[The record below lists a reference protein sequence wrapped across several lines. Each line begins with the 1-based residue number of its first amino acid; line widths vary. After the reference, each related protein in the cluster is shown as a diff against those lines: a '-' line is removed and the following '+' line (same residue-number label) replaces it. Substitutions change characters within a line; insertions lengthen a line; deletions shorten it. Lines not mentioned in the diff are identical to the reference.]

1 MNNSR
6 MRIFLHA
13 SDLFCIFLLFFILIQ
28 WEYSAYSQDFT
39 YKEQKEFS
47 GFDDYVLMS
56 GFSPFRN
63 YFAVTVGNN
72 RILIY
77 DRNWAVT
84 YEHKGNPESR
94 AGVFVFSPDEQYMV
108 FTKYKYENDIAVI
121 RLADM
126 KVIQVLNE
134 PKGWINDVKLSADGK
149 WLAACCQDKLIHVWS
164 WDGKMYEYKYTV
176 TDHTR
181 ETSAVAFN
189 AGSTLMATGGN
200 DYKINLYRI
209 SEEVCTL
216 LQTFSLDEYYS
227 DIAFHPE
234 KELLVVGG
242 RQRLRFYHKQGAEFI
257 MKEDL
262 DIDVN
267 HRISFSPDG
276 KYLAAGV
283 SNTLQIF
290 QEENGSFIKADM
302 IYRHSDHVFGGAF
315 SEDGRFLTSC
325 SSDKSTIIWEV
336 TGIKPTNKSLLVE
349 YLGMDLTM
357 AQKQLLRPDIV
368 NKIVS
373 RADKSLTMPKDEFE
387 TSAAYLKRREM
398 LSDEILGEL
407 QKQLEKEFGI
417 KTNSMNTEVNIPLQG
432 LISYNA
438 DLQIYKIRFMETEA
452 GVDIPVAEARQLKN
466 NHAKALIQAKK
477 APGRE
482 GKNYVYSGFKLQHPN
497 GRSYDVTPVENP
509 FHGKSQHIPGRQ
521 HLYEKDTEPET
532 NRQSPEEQSN
542 HHSLALVFASN
553 VYDTYGELIN
563 PVFDARTIGL
573 ELENNYSTYV
583 EIVENPTLNEVAS
596 RIREYA
602 KRTYSNNDYLLIFFA
617 GHGTYDEV
625 FKEGY
630 VVFRDSK
637 ADDVAKSTYLSHSN
651 LRTMINNIPCNHI
664 LLVMDVCFGGT
675 FDPLIASRSRAAD
688 MYADISN
695 EEYLTRKSRY
705 KTRYYLTSGGKE
717 YVPDGRPGQHSP
729 FARKFIEA
737 LRNYGG
743 TDNIL
748 TVNEILQFIE
758 KVDPQPC
765 FGEFGNNEPGS
776 DFILMAK

>member
-1 MNNSR
+1 
-6 MRIFLHA
+6 MRIINHT
-13 SDLFCIFLLFFILIQ
+13 SDLFHLAGLALMLSLQ
-28 WEYSAYSQDFT
+28 VYPAHSQDFS
-39 YKEQKEFS
+39 YKEQKELS

-63 YFAVTVGNN
+63 YFAVTVGDNH
-72 RILIY
+72 ILIY
-77 DRNWAVT
+77 DRNWNIT

-94 AGVFVFSPDEQYMV
+94 AGVFVFSPDEQFMV
-108 FTKYKYENDIAVI
+108 FTKYKYENDIAIV

-134 PKGWINDVKLSADGK
+134 PKGWINDVKLSADGI
-149 WLAACCQDKLIHVWS
+149 WMAACCQDKLIHVWR
-164 WDGKMYEYKYTV
+164 WNDKMYDYKYKL

-189 AGSTLMATGGN
+189 AGGTLMATGGN

-209 SEEVCTL
+209 SDEACNL
-216 LQTFSLDEYYS
+216 LQKFSLDEYYS

-234 KELLVVGG
+234 KELFVVGG
-242 RQRLRFYHKQGAEFI
+242 RQRLRFYHKQGAEFR

-262 DIDVN
+262 DVDVN

-283 SNTLQIF
+283 SNTLHIF
-290 QEENGSFIKADM
+290 KEKNGSFIEADM
-302 IYRHSDHVFGGAF
+302 IYRHSDHVFGGTF
-315 SEDGRFLTSC
+315 SEDGSFLTSC

-349 YLGMDLTM
+349 YLGKDLTS
-357 AQKQLLRPDIV
+357 AQKQILRPDIV
-368 NKIVS
+368 NRIIS
-373 RADKSLTMPKDEFE
+373 RTDKSLTLPKDEFE
-387 TSAAYLKRREM
+387 TSEAYLKRREM
-398 LSDEILGEL
+398 LSDEILGAL
-407 QKQLEKEFGI
+407 QKQLEKEYGI
-417 KTNSMNTEVNIPLQG
+417 KANSMNTEVSIPLQG
-432 LISYNA
+432 LLSYNA
-438 DLQIYKIRFMETEA
+438 DLQIYKIQFMETEA
-452 GVDIPVAEARQLKN
+452 GVDIPIEEAKQLRR

-477 APGRE
+477 TPARDR
-482 GKNYVYSGFKLQHPN
+482 KSYIYSGFKLKHPN
-497 GRSYDVTPVENP
+497 GKSYDVTPVENP
-509 FHGKSQHIPGRQ
+509 FHGKTQHIPGRQ
-521 HLYEKDTEPET
+521 YLFDSENESEKEKQT
-532 NRQSPEEQSN
+532 PEEESK
-542 HHSLALVFASN
+542 HHSLALIFASN
-553 VYDTYGELIN
+553 VYDTFGELIN
-563 PVFDARTIGL
+563 PVFDARTIGV
-573 ELENNYSTYV
+573 ELDNNYSTYV
-583 EIVENPTLNEVAS
+583 EIVENPTLNEVAF

-602 KRTYSNNDYLLIFFA
+602 KRTYSDNDYLLIFFA

-651 LRTMINNIPCNHI
+651 LRTMINNVPCNHI

-675 FDPLIASRSRAAD
+675 FDPLIASRSRATD
-688 MYADISN
+688 MYTDISN

-776 DFILMAK
+776 DFILIAK

>member
-1 MNNSR
+1 MNYSYMHLFN
-6 MRIFLHA
+6 HA
-13 SDLFCIFLLFFILIQ
+13 SAFSRFLLPVFISLLQ
-28 WEYSAYSQDFT
+28 TYPVYLQEFT
-39 YKEQKEFS
+39 YKEQKEFA
-47 GFDDYVLMS
+47 GFEDYVLMS
-56 GFSPFRN
+56 GFSTFRN

-72 RILIY
+72 HILIY
-77 DRNWAVT
+77 DRNWNVT
-84 YEHKGNPESR
+84 YEHKGNPDAR

-108 FTKYKYENDIAVI
+108 FTKYKYENDIAVV

-134 PKGWINDVKLSADGK
+134 PKGWINDVKLSDDGK
-149 WLAACCQDKLIHVWS
+149 WMAACCQDKLIHVWK
-164 WDGKMYEYKYTV
+164 WDGKVYHYKYRI
-176 TDHTR
+176 TDHSR

-189 AGSTLMATGGN
+189 TGGTLMVTGGN

-209 SEEVCTL
+209 SDETCTL
-216 LQTFSLDEYYS
+216 LQTFTLDEYYS

-234 KELLVVGG
+234 KELFVVGG
-242 RQRLRFYHKQGAEFI
+242 RQRLRFYHKQGAEFR

-262 DIDVN
+262 DFDVN

-276 KYLAAGV
+276 KYLAAGI
-283 SNTLQIF
+283 SNTLHIF
-290 QEENGSFIKADM
+290 QEKNGSYVEADM

-336 TGIKPTNKSLLVE
+336 TGITPTNKSKLVE
-349 YLGMDLTM
+349 YLGKDLTN
-357 AQKQLLRPDIV
+357 AQKQILRPDIV
-368 NKIVS
+368 SKIIN
-373 RADKSLTMPKDEFE
+373 RANRSLTLPKDEFE
-387 TSAAYLKRREM
+387 TSAAYMKRKEM

-407 QKQLEKEFGI
+407 QKQLEKEYGI
-417 KTNSMNTEVNIPLQG
+417 KADSRNTVISIPLQD
-432 LISYNA
+432 LVSYNA
-438 DLQIYKIRFMETEA
+438 DLKIYKIRFMETEA
-452 GVDIPVAEARQLKN
+452 GVDIPIEEARQLKSS
-466 NHAKALIQAKK
+466 HEKALIQANKT
-477 APGRE
+477 PRRD
-482 GKNYVYSGFKLQHPN
+482 GKSFIYSGYRLQHPN
-497 GRSYDVTPVENP
+497 GKTYDVTPVENP
-509 FHGKSQHIPGRQ
+509 FHGKTQNIPGRQ
-521 HLYEKDTEPET
+521 YLFDTEPVHEED
-532 NRQSPEEQSN
+532 RQFAEDLSD
-542 HHSLALVFASN
+542 HHSLALIFASN
-553 VYDTYGELIN
+553 VYDTYGELVN
-563 PVFDARTIGL
+563 PVFDARTIGA

-583 EIVENPTLNEVAS
+583 EIIENPTLNEVAS

-602 KRTYSNNDYLLIFFA
+602 KRSYSDNDYLLIFFA

-630 VVFRDSK
+630 VVFRDSRE
-637 ADDVAKSTYLSHSN
+637 DDVAKSTYLSHSN
-651 LRTMINNIPCNHI
+651 LRTMINNIPCKHI
-664 LLVMDVCFGGT
+664 MLVMDVCFGGT

-688 MYADISN
+688 MYADVSN
-695 EEYLTRKSRY
+695 EEYLARKSRY

-743 TDNIL
+743 KDNIL

-776 DFILMAK
+776 DFMLIAK

>member
-1 MNNSR
+1 
-6 MRIFLHA
+6 MRILTHA
-13 SDLFCIFLLFFILIQ
+13 FDLFRFLLPAFMLALQGHSGF
-28 WEYSAYSQDFT
+28 SQDFS
-39 YKEQKEFS
+39 YQEQKEFA
-47 GFDDYVLMS
+47 GFKDYVLMS

-63 YFAVTVGNN
+63 FFAITVGDN
-72 RILIY
+72 RIMIY
-77 DRNWAVT
+77 DRNWNLAF
-84 YEHKGNPESR
+84 EHRGNPESR
-94 AGVFVFSPDEQYMV
+94 AGVFAFSPDEQYLV
-108 FTKYKYENDIAVI
+108 FTKYKYENDIAVV
-121 RLADM
+121 RLADF
-126 KVIQVLNE
+126 KVTQVLHE
-134 PKGWINDVKLSADGK
+134 PKGWINDIKLSADGK
-149 WLAACCQDKLIHVWS
+149 WLGACCQDKLIHVWR
-164 WDGKMYEYKYTV
+164 WDGRTYIYKYKV
-176 TDHTR
+176 TDHAR
-181 ETSAVAFN
+181 ESSAVAFN
-189 AGSTLMATGGN
+189 TAGNLMVTGGN

-209 SEEVCTL
+209 SDEACTR

-234 KELLVVGG
+234 KELFVVGG
-242 RQRLRFYHKQGAEFI
+242 RQRLRFYHKQGAEFR

-262 DIDVN
+262 DYDVN

-276 KYLAAGV
+276 RYLAAGV
-283 SNTLQIF
+283 SNTLHIF
-290 QEENGSFIKADM
+290 QEKNGSYVSADM
-302 IYRHSDHVFGGAF
+302 IYRHSDHVFGGTF

-336 TGIKPTNKSLLVE
+336 TGISPTGKSQVVD
-349 YLGMDLTM
+349 YLGMDLTG
-357 AQKQLLRPDIV
+357 AQKQILRSDV
-368 NKIVS
+368 VAKIIS
-373 RADKSLTMPKDEFE
+373 RTDKALTRPKDEFE

-407 QKQLEKEFGI
+407 QNQLEKEFGI
-417 KTNSMNTEVNIPLQG
+417 KTNGMNAEISIPLQE
-432 LISYNA
+432 LVSYNA

-452 GVDIPVAEARQLKN
+452 GVDIPIEEARQLKRN
-466 NHAKALIQAKK
+466 PSKAVIQAEK
-477 APGRE
+477 APVKS
-482 GKNYVYSGFKLQHPN
+482 GKSYIYSGFRLQHPN
-497 GRSYDVTPVENP
+497 GKFYGVIPVENP
-509 FHGKSQHIPGRQ
+509 FHGKTEHMPGRQ
-521 HLYEKDTEPET
+521 HIET
-532 NRQSPEEQSN
+532 GSELEINKQTLAEQPK
-542 HHSLALVFASN
+542 HQLLALIFASN
-553 VYDTYGELIN
+553 VYDAFGELIN
-563 PVFDARTIGL
+563 PVFDAQTIEV
-573 ELENNYSTYV
+573 ELEDNYGAYV
-583 EIVENPTLNEVAS
+583 EMVDNATLNEVVS

-602 KRTYSNNDYLLIFFA
+602 KRSYTDGDYLLIFFA

-675 FDPLIASRSRAAD
+675 FDPLIASRSRSVD

-695 EEYLTRKSRY
+695 EEYLARKSRY

-743 TDNIL
+743 KDNIL

-776 DFILMAK
+776 DFMLIAN

>member
-1 MNNSR
+1 M
-6 MRIFLHA
+6 
-13 SDLFCIFLLFFILIQ
+13 LLTAFILILQ
-28 WEYSAYSQDFT
+28 GNLLHSQDFT

-56 GFSPFRN
+56 GYSPFRN
-63 YFAVTVGNN
+63 YFAITVGDNH
-72 RILIY
+72 ILVY
-77 DRNWAVT
+77 DRNWNLA
-84 YEHKGNPESR
+84 YEHMGNPESR
-94 AGVFVFSPDEQYMV
+94 AGVFVFSPDEQFLV
-108 FTKYKYENDIAVI
+108 FTKYKYENDIAVV

-126 KVIQVLNE
+126 KVHQVLNE
-134 PKGWINDVKLSADGK
+134 PKGWINDVKLSSNGK
-149 WLAACCQDKLIHVWS
+149 WLAACCQDKMIHVWR
-164 WDGKMYEYKYTV
+164 WDGKMYDYKYKV

-181 ETSAVAFN
+181 ETSAVAFD

-209 SEEVCTL
+209 SDETCTL
-216 LQTFSLDEYYS
+216 LQTFSLEEYYS
-227 DIAFHPE
+227 DLAFHPE

-242 RQRLRFYHKQGAEFI
+242 RQRLRFYHKQGAEYRV
-257 MKEDL
+257 KEDL
-262 DIDVN
+262 DVDVN

-290 QEENGSFIKADM
+290 QEKDGSFVEADM
-302 IYRHSDHVFGGAF
+302 IYRHSDHVFGGTF
-315 SEDGRFLTSC
+315 SDDGRFLTSC
-325 SSDKSTIIWEV
+325 SSDKSTIIWEI
-336 TGIKPTNKSLLVE
+336 TGVEPTNKSRLVE
-349 YLGMDLTM
+349 YLGKDLTM
-357 AQKQLLRPDIV
+357 AQKQILRSDIV
-368 NKIVS
+368 DKIIN
-373 RADKSLTMPKDEFE
+373 RTDKTLIQPKDEFE
-387 TSAAYLKRREM
+387 TSASYLGRREK
-398 LSDEILGEL
+398 LSSEILGEL
-407 QKQLEKEFGI
+407 QKQLENEFGI
-417 KTNSMNTEVNIPLQG
+417 RTNQQNTLVIIPVQE

-438 DLQIYKIRFMETEA
+438 DLKIYKIQFMETEA
-452 GVDIPVAEARQLKN
+452 GVDIPIEEARQLKN
-466 NHAKALIQAKK
+466 NPSKAVIHARKN
-477 APGRE
+477 PGKD
-482 GKNYVYSGFKLQHPN
+482 GASYIYSEFKLIHPN
-497 GRSYDVTPVENP
+497 GKSYGVTPVENP
-509 FHGKSQHIPGRQ
+509 FLGKTEPLNGRQ
-521 HLYEKDTEPET
+521 YLLKSDTSQGKKIQAFEGE
-532 NRQSPEEQSN
+532 SYL
-542 HHSLALVFASN
+542 HSIALIFASN

-573 ELENNYSTYV
+573 ELENNYNSYV
-583 EIVENPTLNEVAS
+583 EVVENPTLNEVAA

-602 KRTYSNNDYLLIFFA
+602 KKSYNDNDYLLIFFA

-630 VVFRDSK
+630 VVFRDSR

-675 FDPLIASRSRAAD
+675 FDPLIASRSRATD

-695 EEYLTRKSRY
+695 EEYLARKSKY

-737 LRNYGG
+737 LRNFGG
-743 TDNIL
+743 TDKIL

-776 DFILMAK
+776 DFILMSK